1 MSRNSDNPLEDYD
14 LGPVLINGVYPATE
28 GDTESDGALGARHV
42 EHDLEVL
49 LLRFSENTL
58 DTELYLIL
66 NNPDAPVGHILIEPH
81 NLNNTF
87 YSFRVDKEQILP
99 EWAHIYCIIKRPS
112 GNPSKTKP
120 LHLRVKR
127 SRPAHPDPNLEAEG
141 NQGLVFFLPADL
153 EAGSHIDLARAERG
167 VELEIHPWE
176 NQAEFDNARV
186 AWGTQIVEHLVTA
199 DEVRRAFTMFIPPDV
214 IKMEPHYPGTPCA
227 MQVIDLAGNLPGD
240 ANSKSNWSEIQRVDV
255 DLGVLR
261 ARPPFLEQAGE
272 IVDLDELGGAAQIV
286 QVFIDN
292 NFFEKNDK
300 MKLCW
305 EGRDVQNVPFF
316 HEEVREVNIT
326 NFIEDFEIPNDMVLA
341 IAGGTAILYYLLY
354 KNRDDEWLP
363 SRKVRI
369 RVLGEPGAWP
379 APTVPEA
386 SSGELSPESQATI
399 EFKAQPGW
407 TSATKIRLVMSAHGV
422 NYTYEFFLG
431 PIPDDKQFSHVV
443 PSGEVARFNTLPAEV
458 YYERIDLEPFRQS
471 QRLSLHVG
479 EPARTLPLVEI
490 DKAWGNY
497 LIPDT
502 LDDYLDITI
511 QDIDSL
517 EGDIITLDFE
527 GNNAETSVEVT
538 VGEGQEGQP
547 LYIPIEKRYVSENLN
562 GAIQIK
568 YNLARV
574 GAPRRFSRIS
584 VYYVR
589 EAHDHITRFTNS
601 SLNGWSYGAAV
612 NDNRDK
618 AFGYYGQ
625 DMIFVNW
632 TYDEALD
639 KSGVIFSQ
647 SFANI
652 IPGMQYEF
660 SIKARRIYHLYTL
673 PNISLSSS
681 GGPLVPPTLLQQGA
695 PQELKGVITAQTHT
709 LTLYINSHEPS
720 GQGNDY
726 AIHEIRFRLL

>member
-127 SRPAHPDPNLEAEG
+127 SRPAHPDPNLAAEG

-305 EGRDVQNVPFF
+305 EGRDVQSVPFF
-316 HEEVREVNIT
+316 HEEVREINIT
-326 NFIEDFEIPNDMVLA
+326 NYIEDFEIPNDVVLA

-369 RVLGEPGAWP
+369 RVVGEPGAWP

-399 EFKAQPGW
+399 KFKAQPGW

-471 QRLSLHVG
+471 LRLQVQVG
-479 EPARTLPLVEI
+479 EPARTLPDVEIPHVNGNYLDPADVGDYIIVTLPLSDTKLGDIVKFDWEGDFSSTFEEVEI
-490 DKAWGNY
+490 DE
-497 LIPDT
+497 D
-502 LDDYLDITI
+502 
-511 QDIDSL
+511 Q
-517 EGDIITLDFE
+517 
-527 GNNAETSVEVT
+527 
-538 VGEGQEGQP
+538 VGQALQ
-547 LYIPIEKRYVSENLN
+547 IPIAREFVSDNL
-562 GAIQIK
+562 GGSVRAK
-568 YNLARV
+568 YSLTRRDV
-574 GAPRRFSRIS
+574 PRRFSPIR
-584 VYYVR
+584 VLYVR
-589 EAHDHITRFTNS
+589 AGFDHITNFDNS
-601 SLNGWSYGAAV
+601 NLNGWSYGPAL
-612 NDNRDK
+612 RDLRDRE
-618 AFGYYGQ
+618 FR
-625 DMIFVNW
+625 
-632 TYDEALD
+632 TYDGFTVFHNHTYTNNSNGIL
-639 KSGVIFSQ
+639 FSQ
-647 SFANI
+647 LFTNLHS
-652 IPGMQYEF
+652 GQQYHF
-660 SIKARRIYHLYTL
+660 SIKIRRWLGVYEV
-673 PNISLSSS
+673 PSISLSTSL
-681 GGPLVPPTLLQQGA
+681 GPLTQPTIIDNLGSFRTLEGIVTTTST
-695 PQELKGVITAQTHT
+695 ELTC
-709 LTLYINSHEPS
+709 YINSHES
-720 GQGNDY
+720 TGIGNDY
-726 AIHEIRFRLL
+726 QISEIRVRSI